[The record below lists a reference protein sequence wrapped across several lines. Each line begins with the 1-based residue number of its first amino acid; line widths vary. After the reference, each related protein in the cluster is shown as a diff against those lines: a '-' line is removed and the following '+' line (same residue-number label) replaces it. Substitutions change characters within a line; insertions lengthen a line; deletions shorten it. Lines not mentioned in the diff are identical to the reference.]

1 MKLRGA
7 FNIFLVLVLLSVGVY
22 FVSSVGSSFSTPS
35 DNEYIKGN
43 YTFSITYN
51 STFTNVTNVTLILA
65 KNASFEVGVI
75 SYIYGN
81 PVGNENLTSVFISNS
96 SYPRSNGTSIS
107 FSINTNTNFSLLDGN
122 YTVMA
127 IINNNT
133 GNSSVPT
140 GIGAT
145 EYTNITFI
153 VDNTP
158 PSSLILIHPNISQT
172 FTNYASIMFAFNVS
186 DSMSGNGTYINSVNE
201 LMNCTLFVDGIA
213 INRTLVP
220 SNTSDLTPAL
230 AVTPTQNATY
240 VFNVSST
247 TIDSGYHTWNI
258 TCWDKN
264 NNKNET
270 AQWKTDGLLYR
281 NMKGGNFTL
290 TDTQGPNTAATPTF
304 SASSVAQDVAVTIT
318 CTGTD
323 VITATPTTMV
333 SLRGPN
339 GEWQNGIGSSPYS
352 FTGTSTVGTYYARCY
367 SVDTAGNTGGNSG
380 EATFEVT
387 RTATTD
393 SPTTTPGGGG
403 TPTKEVNVLR
413 GETKDLGSISGG
425 QGVINAYESSVVN
438 FAVTTSSA
446 ASDSHSITFDKVD
459 TVKKE
464 VIVIIQSDPIELTIK
479 VEETKTVDIDGDDV
493 DDLEV
498 TLNSIDENGKAN
510 LNIEDLIGTTSET
523 TGSTEEVTGGE
534 GEIGGSAGMAWYWW
548 VIIIVVIVIIIAL
561 IIPKKK

>member
-7 FNIFLVLVLLSVGVY
+7 FNIFLVLVLLSIGVY
-22 FVSSVGSSFSTPS
+22 FVIGASFTAPTS
-35 DNEYIKGN
+35 EEFVEGN
-43 YTFSITYN
+43 FTVTVTYN
-51 STFTNVTNVTLILA
+51 TSFTNVSNLTVYFA
-65 KNASFEVGVI
+65 KNSTWEMGSLLNEGNNNTVLANI
-75 SYIYGN
+75 SYPY
-81 PVGNENLTSVFISNS
+81 SN
-96 SYPRSNGTSIS
+96 TTS
-107 FSINTNTNFSLLDGN
+107 FSFVLNTNTNFSNLDGN
-122 YTVMA
+122 YTIMA
-127 IINNNT
+127 AISNDT
-133 GNSSVPT
+133 VASGVGP
-140 GIGAT
+140 T
-145 EYTNITFI
+145 EYINISFS
-153 VDNTP
+153 VDRTP
-158 PSSLILIHPNISQT
+158 PESMILIHPNISQT

-367 SVDTAGNTGGNSG
+367 SADTAGNLGGNG
-380 EATFEVT
+380 AEATFEVT

-523 TGSTEEVTGGE
+523 TGSTKEVTGGE

-561 IIPKKK
+561 IIPKK

>member
-7 FNIFLVLVLLSVGVY
+7 FNIFLVLVLLSIGVY
-22 FVSSVGSSFSTPS
+22 FVIGASFTAPTS
-35 DNEYIKGN
+35 EEFVEGN
-43 YTFSITYN
+43 FTVTVTYN
-51 STFTNVTNVTLILA
+51 TSFTNVSNLTVYFA
-65 KNASFEVGVI
+65 KNSTWEMGSLLNEGNNNTVLANI
-75 SYIYGN
+75 SYPY
-81 PVGNENLTSVFISNS
+81 SN
-96 SYPRSNGTSIS
+96 TTS
-107 FSINTNTNFSLLDGN
+107 FSFVLNTNTNFSNLDGN
-122 YTVMA
+122 YTIMA
-127 IINNNT
+127 AISNDT
-133 GNSSVPT
+133 VASGVGP
-140 GIGAT
+140 T
-145 EYTNITFI
+145 EYINISFS
-153 VDNTP
+153 VDRTP
-158 PSSLILIHPNISQT
+158 PESMILIHPNISQT

-290 TDTQGPNTAATPTF
+290 TDTQGPNAATTPTF
-304 SASSVAQDVAVTIT
+304 SASSVIKDATVTIT

-323 VITATPTTMV
+323 IITATPTTMV
-333 SLRGPN
+333 SIRAPN

-367 SVDTAGNTGGNSG
+367 SADTAGNLGGNG
-380 EATFEVT
+380 AEATFEVT

>member
-7 FNIFLVLVLLSVGVY
+7 FNIFLVLVLLSIGVY
-22 FVSSVGSSFSTPS
+22 FVIGSSGFTLPA
-35 DNEYIKGN
+35 NNTTHVGGN
-43 YTFSITYN
+43 YTITV
-51 STFTNVTNVTLILA
+51 TTTDVTNAMDVLFYNFSATDTTY
-65 KNASFEVGVI
+65 KNYANTTYMGNQSTGGYTNTTEVSFTM
-75 SYIYGN
+75 N
-81 PVGNENLTSVFISNS
+81 THNLT
-96 SYPRSNGTSIS
+96 
-107 FSINTNTNFSLLDGN
+107 DGN
-122 YTVMA
+122 YTIMA
-127 IINNNT
+127 LIM
-133 GNSSVPT
+133 NSSRS
-140 GIGAT
+140 
-145 EYTNITFI
+145 YNITI
-153 VDNTP
+153 NTTIYVDNTP
-158 PSSLILIHPNISQT
+158 PSSLILFHPNISQT
-172 FTNYASIMFAFNVS
+172 FTNYASILFAFNVS
-186 DSMSGNGTYINSVNE
+186 DSMSGNGTYIGSVNE
-201 LMNCTLFVDGIA
+201 LMNCTLFVDNIA
-213 INRTLVP
+213 INRTLVTVNA
-220 SNTSDLTPAL
+220 SESTPAL
-230 AVTPTQNATY
+230 AVTPIQNATY

-247 TIDSGYHTWNI
+247 TFDSGYHTWNI
-258 TCWDKN
+258 TCWDKAN
-264 NNKNET
+264 NYNNT
-270 AQWKTDGLLYR
+270 AEWITNGLSHTNTR
-281 NMKGGNFTL
+281 GGGNFTIA
-290 TDTQGPNTAATPTF
+290 DTQGPNAATTPTF
-304 SASSVAQDVAVTIT
+304 SASSVIKDTTVTIT

-323 VITATPTTMV
+323 IITATPTTMV
-333 SLRGPN
+333 SIRAPN

-367 SVDTAGNTGGNSG
+367 SADTAGNLGGNG
-380 EATFEVT
+380 AEATFEVT

-523 TGSTEEVTGGE
+523 TGSTKEVTGGE

-561 IIPKKK
+561 IIPKK